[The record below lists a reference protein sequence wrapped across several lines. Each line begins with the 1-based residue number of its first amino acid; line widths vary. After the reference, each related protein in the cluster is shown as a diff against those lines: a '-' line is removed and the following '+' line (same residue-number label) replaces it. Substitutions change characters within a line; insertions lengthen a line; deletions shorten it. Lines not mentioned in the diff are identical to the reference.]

1 MTDWSITEE
10 DEQKD
15 KSLEDLINDF
25 LSKVDSATSLL
36 EKRFGTRNTLR
47 LWRSNQIQRCG
58 DITDN
63 TQYEL
68 HGVGCIVHFPSE
80 SVDFD
85 YGSDNRIDG
94 FDIWRLYIYASDRP
108 SEYKKYCDKKTVEKE
123 FQEYVASGRIEKMS
137 TSDNLYILV
146 KPELTGK

>member
-1 MTDWSITEE
+1 MNK
-10 DEQKD
+10 KD
-15 KSLEDLINDF
+15 KNLGDLINDF

-36 EKRFGTRNTLR
+36 EKRFDTRNILR

-58 DITDN
+58 DILTTPSTNFMELAAPFTSHQNQWTLIMVRITESTVLIYGAFTFTLATGHLNIKN
-63 TQYEL
+63 T
-68 HGVGCIVHFPSE
+68 
-80 SVDFD
+80 
-85 YGSDNRIDG
+85 
-94 FDIWRLYIYASDRP
+94 AT
-108 SEYKKYCDKKTVEKE
+108 KKTVEKE